1 MKKFFNA
8 SDENQAS
15 DDENNDL
22 QQSANKESESDD
34 VSIEN
39 VSHLEAIE
47 AIKTLMKYMSVS
59 SLCSHSICTPS
70 GVYV

>member
-1 MKKFFNA
+1 MQVMKIR
-8 SDENQAS
+8 
-15 DDENNDL
+15 L
-22 QQSANKESESDD
+22 QMMKTTIYRKSANKESESDD
-34 VSIEN
+34 VSIKI
-39 VSHLEAIE
+39 VSYLEAIE